1 MSQQWNPLQDLM
13 VLQDRMN
20 RLFED
25 ATQRRNQADAGAG
38 DEFERADWTPASDI
52 YETESGYL
60 IAIDL
65 PGIDRQALEIDI
77 DDGRL
82 VVKGVRPVA
91 ESRQHRSE
99 RPRGQRRVAV
109 VVHGRASHSQRPD
122 RLRARRR
129 LRRARRRLRAVL
141 FRPRS
146 QGAERRAAV
155 DEAAV
160 RRHGLTTIRP
170 ARRYLMWRPP
180 STRTLSG

>member
-25 ATQRRNQADAGAG
+25 ATQRRNQTDAAAG

-52 YETESGYL
+52 YETESAYL

-82 VVKGVRPVA
+82 VVKGIRPLA

-99 RPRGQRRVAV
+99 RPRGKFLRTYSVP
-109 VVHGRASHSQRPD
+109 ASVDQ
-122 RLRARRR
+122 AKI
-129 LRRARRRLRAVL
+129 AAEYKEGVL
-141 FRPRS
+141 QISLPK
-146 QGAERRAAV
+146 
-155 DEAAV
+155 
-160 RRHGLTTIRP
+160 
-170 ARRYLMWRPP
+170 
-180 STRTLSG
+180 RTEQKPKKIDIKIS